1 MKRVATHSKPVV
13 RRLRRGQTDRY
24 AELMT
29 LFGDVFDEPG
39 TYTGARPDDD
49 YVEARLADETFIA
62 LCAIEEDTIVGGLA
76 AYELKKFERAR
87 SEIYIYDLAVL
98 AAHRRRGIATALIE
112 SVCEIASAR
121 GAWTVFVQADVDDE
135 PAVALYSGLGERE
148 EVLHFD
154 IAPRSRRDPVD
165 GG

>member
-1 MKRVATHSKPVV
+1 MNAVATPSKPVV
-13 RRLRRGQTDRY
+13 SRLRPGQTDRY

-29 LFGDVFDEPG
+29 LFGDAFDDDD
-39 TYTGARPDDD
+39 TYTAARPDDD

-62 LCAIEEDTIVGGLA
+62 LCAIEADRIVGGLA

-112 SVCEIASAR
+112 SVREIASAR
-121 GAWTVFVQADVDDE
+121 GAWTVVVQADVDDE
-135 PAVALYSGLGERE
+135 PAVALYSALGERE

-154 IAPRSRRDPVD
+154 IAPRSHRGAVD